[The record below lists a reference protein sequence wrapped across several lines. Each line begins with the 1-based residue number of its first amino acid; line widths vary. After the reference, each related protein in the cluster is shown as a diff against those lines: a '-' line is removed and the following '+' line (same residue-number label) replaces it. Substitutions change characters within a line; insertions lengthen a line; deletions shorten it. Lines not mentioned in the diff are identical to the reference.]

1 MAERYQA
8 WCEKNAERGGG
19 ERRGKWH
26 FLSAACLSF
35 QYCKNSSRASKI

>member
-19 ERRGKWH
+19 ERRGKWY
-26 FLSAACLSF
+26 FLSEFWALK
-35 QYCKNSSRASKI
+35 YIRRNKPVY